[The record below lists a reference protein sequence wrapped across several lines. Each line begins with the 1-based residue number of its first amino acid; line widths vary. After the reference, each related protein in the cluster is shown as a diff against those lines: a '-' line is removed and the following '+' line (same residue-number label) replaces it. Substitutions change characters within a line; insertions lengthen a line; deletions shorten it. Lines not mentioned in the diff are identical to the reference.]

1 MFHVLHSACPSH
13 VWLLLRLQS
22 RRHNRN
28 LTYQSKRSRTCA
40 TFLYSIVYN
49 NNMAV
54 DPKVVCHFCH
64 IRVGELFLGFCKR
77 IGIIDPPLLEAE
89 VSACRRRGA
98 ESPNQNTLT
107 NTKKCPLCG
116 QRALTMN
123 RQAYT
128 LLPFTIFHTK
138 RTTSPTIST
147 GEVMSR
153 IHPQSARLNGATLN
167 IAPAYVTM
175 TT

>member
-13 VWLLLRLQS
+13 VWLRLRLQS

-28 LTYQSKRSRTCA
+28 LTYQSKRSRVCA
-40 TFLYSIVYN
+40 TFLCSIAYN

-77 IGIIDPPLLEAE
+77 IGIIVPPLLEAE
-89 VSACRRRGA
+89 VSACRRR
-98 ESPNQNTLT
+98 EWNPP
-107 NTKKCPLCG
+107 TKTRLRIQQKYPLCG

-123 RQAYT
+123 RQAYP
-128 LLPFTIFHTK
+128 LLPFTIFQTK